1 MTTAAKKK
9 PLTAWDLVSILAS
22 LTRMNVEFM
31 AKAGNVPPQNLHS
44 WLAGKQQNLRMQS
57 ISTIMSLLGL
67 VIKEKGISL
76 ATNRVHFWFVDEKLF
91 APKKAYA
98 HLSSVSRLL
107 ANTAI
112 TKVAVPGDK
121 QDYVLLGGNYGVRVV
136 VVINKTILNKNKN
149 FVTPDLVKGAFWLND
164 DDEHCIDVAD
174 HALVGF
180 LSKHDLTIH
189 EFDRIFSQRKDS
201 CSWNDVALQAREFG
215 VQAEDVAAWINQR
228 ASETHS
234 HTYDVTTTDGQD
246 QSQGVVDIEN
256 QRLFYLS
263 DFHNRKTG

>member
-1 MTTAAKKK
+1 MSHHRICIRG
-9 PLTAWDLVSILAS
+9 W
-22 LTRMNVEFM
+22 
-31 AKAGNVPPQNLHS
+31 Q
-44 WLAGKQQNLRMQS
+44 GKQQNLRMQS

-76 ATNRVHFWFVDEKLF
+76 VTNRVHFWFVDEKLF

-149 FVTPDLVKGAFWLND
+149 FVTPDLVKGAFGLTMMMSIASMLLITRWL
-164 DDEHCIDVAD
+164 V
-174 HALVGF
+174 
-180 LSKHDLTIH
+180 
-189 EFDRIFSQRKDS
+189 
-201 CSWNDVALQAREFG
+201 
-215 VQAEDVAAWINQR
+215 
-228 ASETHS
+228 
-234 HTYDVTTTDGQD
+234 
-246 QSQGVVDIEN
+246 
-256 QRLFYLS
+256 FYLS
-263 DFHNRKTG
+263 MT